1 MLSVPI
7 TEKGK
12 GMSTSATY
20 APPSGAPRRHT
31 GAYIL
36 IIAALVALAITAWR
50 FFTPLSGI
58 DGSGGAMTAM
68 FAEVVMVVLGL
79 LLVKS
84 HTGGLRGFLLFLSW
98 VGIVGTFVAALFL
111 HGWLTAAVLAV
122 GAIGVVI
129 ETFTQPVRSA

>member
-1 MLSVPI
+1 
-7 TEKGK
+7 
-12 GMSTSATY
+12 MSTSATY

-68 FAEVVMVVLGL
+68 FAE
-79 LLVKS
+79 LVKS

-98 VGIVGTFVAALFL
+98 LVIVGTFVAALFL